1 MNMNTRMKGIIAA
14 VALAGA
20 FGVARGAFTA
30 GGVQDTS
37 GSGFVGGTVTQTITG
52 ATITNVAYAV
62 SATNDI
68 DTVTLTFAAGADGK
82 AVAIDFDDALSAYTC
97 GNVATNSST
106 CTATT
111 KIASAD
117 AGSLAITVSLA

>member
-1 MNMNTRMKGIIAA
+1 MNSNTRIKGILAA

-20 FGVARGAFTA
+20 FGVAGGAFTA
-30 GGVQDTS
+30 GGVSDTS
-37 GSGFVGGTVTQTITG
+37 SDGFVGGTVSQTITG
-52 ATITNVAYAV
+52 AEITNVAYAV
-62 SATNDI
+62 SATNEI
-68 DTVTLTFAAGADGK
+68 DSVTLTFAAGANGK

-97 GNVATNSST
+97 GTVATNSST

-117 AGSLAITVSLA
+117 AGSLVITVSL